1 VSYWAVIAHHT
12 AATNDSDS
20 TLINGRSDLPGPLCN
35 RALPENGDWVL
46 IASGRANHAGEGTLS
61 NFEAQ
66 GIEATGPQTS
76 ASG

>member
-35 RALPENGDWVL
+35 WALPENGDWVL
-46 IASGRANHAGEGTLS
+46 IASGRANHAGEGSLS
-61 NFEAQ
+61 NFEAR